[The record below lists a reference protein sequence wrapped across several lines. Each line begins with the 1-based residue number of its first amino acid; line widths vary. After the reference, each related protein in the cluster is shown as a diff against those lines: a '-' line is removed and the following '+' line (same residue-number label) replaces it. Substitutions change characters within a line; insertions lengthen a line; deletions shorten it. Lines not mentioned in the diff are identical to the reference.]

1 MSIMDKNKELQKVL
15 KELRNSVSGN
25 IEASVI
31 VDVQGLPISSDMP
44 ENINEGIIAAMTA
57 TILSVS
63 ENALKELQRGE
74 INKVLVEGKDGSLIL
89 MNAGPNAI
97 LAVLVKQKTN
107 LGLLFLVMRRAA
119 ENISAI
125 LS

>member
-1 MSIMDKNKELQKVL
+1 MCIRD
-15 KELRNSVSGN
+15 
-25 IEASVI
+25 
-31 VDVQGLPISSDMP
+31 
-44 ENINEGIIAAMTA
+44 
-57 TILSVS
+57 S

-119 ENISAI
+119 ENIAAI